1 MSRTSLSGNGSGTAT
16 DTARILIVDDH
27 PIVREGYEQ
36 LISRHD
42 DLEVCGVA
50 ADSADA
56 LRQIEKT
63 GPDLVIVDLSLK
75 NGNGLELC
83 KQIKVRFTH
92 VRMLVSSMHDEIL
105 FAERVLRAGAM
116 GYINKEQTTGNLVK
130 AIRQVLSGKIY
141 LSDEMNNRM
150 LCRAVGSDHY
160 SEESPISSFS
170 DRELE
175 VFELIGQGVTIRQ
188 IASRLKLSPKTVES
202 YRENLKNKLN
212 VESSSELTRHA
223 VQWVL
228 ENR

>member
-1 MSRTSLSGNGSGTAT
+1 MSRTTLNGNGSATAAA
-16 DTARILIVDDH
+16 TARVMIVDDH

-50 ADSADA
+50 ADSAEA
-56 LRQIEKT
+56 LRQIDKT

-83 KQIKVRFTH
+83 KQIKVRFPH